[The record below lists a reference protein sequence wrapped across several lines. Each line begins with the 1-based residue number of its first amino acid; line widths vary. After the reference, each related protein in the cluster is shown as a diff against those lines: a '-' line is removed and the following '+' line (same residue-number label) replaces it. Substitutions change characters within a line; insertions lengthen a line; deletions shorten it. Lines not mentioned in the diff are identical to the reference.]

1 MTQKQECEIF
11 WETET
16 KGESLSEILRNK
28 PGRDYALS
36 ASVTGAESPWCWC
49 RRLLSLLPS
58 LQHSLAMSRH
68 THRLL
73 LPFLFT
79 LYTVRAH
86 EHHDELSEEAATAAV
101 DSILWI
107 HIFLQA
113 AVWGILFPIGM
124 VFGLSRSRWHVP
136 LQVRPARPSSS
147 HFLPPSSLS
156 TES

>member
-1 MTQKQECEIF
+1 
-11 WETET
+11 
-16 KGESLSEILRNK
+16 
-28 PGRDYALS
+28 
-36 ASVTGAESPWCWC
+36 
-49 RRLLSLLPS
+49 
-58 LQHSLAMSRH
+58 MSRH

-73 LPFLFT
+73 FSFLLT

-86 EHHDELSEEAATAAV
+86 EHDDELSEEATTAAV

-136 LQVRPARPSSS
+136 LQVRPRTPFLFPLPPLTPA
-147 HFLPPSSLS
+147 LPPSLSRLPKADHGLVLRSLCMH
-156 TES
+156 